1 MTQQFKSLLG
11 IGAEELK
18 TGVKQKLVHEF
29 SWQNS
34 SQWPKGGNNPNL
46 DWIYGWM
53 DEQSV
58 MYLYNEI
65 LLNHKKNEVL
75 IQAIDPTCM
84 NLEDIMLSERSQT
97 QKIT

>member
-1 MTQQFKSLLG
+1 
-11 IGAEELK
+11 
-18 TGVKQKLVHEF
+18 
-29 SWQNS
+29 
-34 SQWPKGGNNPNL
+34 
-46 DWIYGWM
+46 M

-97 QKIT
+97 QKITYCMIPFI

>member
-1 MTQQFKSLLG
+1 MTQQFESLLG

-46 DWIYGWM
+46 DWIY
-53 DEQSV
+53 E
-58 MYLYNEI
+58 
-65 LLNHKKNEVL
+65 
-75 IQAIDPTCM
+75 
-84 NLEDIMLSERSQT
+84 
-97 QKIT
+97 